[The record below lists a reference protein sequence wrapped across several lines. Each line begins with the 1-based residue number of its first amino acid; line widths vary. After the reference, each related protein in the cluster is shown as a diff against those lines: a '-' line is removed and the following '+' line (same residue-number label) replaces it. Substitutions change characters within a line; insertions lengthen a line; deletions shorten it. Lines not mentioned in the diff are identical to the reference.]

1 MHTEVDSAEAK
12 EDGANNA
19 AAAAEGREDGSVAAE
34 GGERRGA
41 SNGGFRRDGSQWVS
55 RRVSKGNTSLEEIVF
70 LLVDAFPVLLGG
82 DRLIG
87 IVWLQELDNALPEP
101 LPRPFPK
108 DEDQSLVRR
117 NRRMLGKLLVG
128 TLEVTNYSTPCV
140 NEMIHVLP
148 RDRDN
153 SFCFSISC
161 LL

>member
-1 MHTEVDSAEAK
+1 VDSAEAK

-19 AAAAEGREDGSVAAE
+19 AGVEGREDGPVAAE

-55 RRVSKGNTSLEEIVF
+55 RRVSKGKKSIDKIVF
-70 LLVDAFPVLLGG
+70 VLADGFPVLLGG
-82 DRLIG
+82 DRLYG

-101 LPRPFPK
+101 LPRPSPK

-128 TLEVTNYSTPCV
+128 TLEVTNSSTPCA
-140 NEMIHVLP
+140 NEMIHVP
-148 RDRDN
+148 RDHDN
-153 SFCFSISC
+153 SFYFSIS
-161 LL
+161 